1 MKKIINVHNASS
13 WFLESLTGRSH
24 KSAPNSC
31 MLSRSNQYLEG
42 CLSWF
47 SKQIVHLL
55 FWVFQTKLNKAVNIF
70 CRLPDWI
77 RNVQMIPGFSTR
89 LGWERGLKSYI
100 ANSKDWRSKNLNV
113 IELNCKVVT
122 KVATPSPSQVYPPF
136 LAKYFAPPLPSDPIF
151 GRSYLPLLIRVGGSN
166 YVSAHELKIKDD
178 KTLS

>member
-55 FWVFQTKLNKAVNIF
+55 FCVFQTKLNKAVNIF
-70 CRLPDWI
+70 VDYQNGSEMYKWYQVLVQDLDE
-77 RNVQMIPGFSTR
+77 NV
-89 LGWERGLKSYI
+89 
-100 ANSKDWRSKNLNV
+100 D
-113 IELNCKVVT
+113 
-122 KVATPSPSQVYPPF
+122 
-136 LAKYFAPPLPSDPIF
+136 
-151 GRSYLPLLIRVGGSN
+151 
-166 YVSAHELKIKDD
+166 
-178 KTLS
+178 